1 MTEYHEKKYEKGNQ
15 LRKELTRQLMRK
27 FYIRLAIY
35 VVCIIMLF
43 VIGYEICAGQVWYGW
58 ETFYPLVHFVHEHW
72 FGCFMVCVVAG
83 FAICTVSSFK
93 NIVWILEYIL
103 GAVNRIYE
111 EKEELIELPDELH
124 EVEKELN
131 HVSINVKR
139 SKQKAREAEKRKN
152 DMIVYMA
159 HDLKTPLTSVIG
171 YLSLLHDEAGISEEL
186 KSRYIE
192 IALKKSERLEELIN
206 EFFEITRFNLSAAPL
221 NLSTV
226 NLTRMLEQI
235 AYEFIPLF
243 QEKKLTYQLHLEKD
257 ITVVCDVEK
266 MERVFDNLLKNA
278 VNYSYEGTEMNLYA
292 RTEYTGAE
300 ESGDREQIVHLRFVN
315 HGKTIPEEKREQIFE
330 QFFRMETARGSKTGG
345 AGLGLAIAREIVE
358 QHGGSL
364 ICESEDETITFELKM
379 KK

>member
-1 MTEYHEKKYEKGNQ
+1 MSEYHKKYEKKNR
-15 LRKELTRQLMRK
+15 LRKELTRQLMQK

-35 VVCIIMLF
+35 VFCIIMLF

-58 ETFYPLVHFVHEHW
+58 EPLYPFIHFVHGHW

-93 NIVWILEYIL
+93 NIVWMLEYIL
-103 GAVNRIYE
+103 SAVNRIYE
-111 EKEELIELPDELH
+111 EKEGLIELPDELH

-131 HVSINVKR
+131 NVSVNVKR
-139 SKQKAREAEKRKN
+139 SKQKAKEAEQRKN

-171 YLSLLHDEAGISEEL
+171 YLSLLHDENGISEEL
-186 KSRYIE
+186 KSRYIG

-206 EFFEITRFNLSAAPL
+206 EFFEITRFNLSTMTL

-226 NLTRMLEQI
+226 NLTRMIEQI
-235 AYEFIPLF
+235 TYEFIPLF
-243 QEKKLTYQLHLEKD
+243 REKKLTYQLHLEKD
-257 ITVVCDVEK
+257 ITIVCDVEK

-278 VNYSYEGTEMNLYA
+278 VNYSYEQTEMNIYA
-292 RTEYTGAE
+292 RTEYSEKENDGK
-300 ESGDREQIVHLRFVN
+300 REQVVNLRFVN

-330 QFFRMETARGSKTGG
+330 QFFRMESARGSKTGG

-364 ICESEDETITFELKM
+364 ICESEDETITFELKL

>member
-1 MTEYHEKKYEKGNQ
+1 MTEYREKKYEKGNK

-27 FYIRLAIY
+27 FCIRLAIY

-58 ETFYPLVHFVHEHW
+58 EPLYPLVHFVHEHW

-171 YLSLLHDEAGISEEL
+171 YLSLLHDEAEISEEL
-186 KSRYIE
+186 KSRYIG

-266 MERVFDNLLKNA
+266 MERVFDNLLKNV

-292 RTEYTGAE
+292 RTEYTGTK
-300 ESGDREQIVHLRFVN
+300 ESGDREQIVNLRFVN

-364 ICESEDETITFELKM
+364 ICESEDETITFELKL